1 MPAFHI
7 FNPGHETAVLLGTLN
22 YTPPT
27 NVGCMTKDLAGL
39 PFWYAN
45 ADDLVYVA
53 KENGCFVNA
62 CPQELGK
69 FASPFIETQEY
80 TGHYTAAPWGISPHI
95 LHYLKTVTKDKAI
108 NLDIQEWNAEYK
120 TLTGRQTTIK
130 CHQLLYE
137 QLPHLHLPP
146 PPEMMKSV
154 EAIEICIAERE
165 LPVVLKTPFSS
176 SGRGI
181 LWIREPQL
189 TNAERNWIKG
199 AIQKQGFI
207 SVEKGLNKTLDFA
220 MEFYTDGK
228 GNIRYEGLSVFGTEQ
243 KGAYTGNILVSQ
255 AVLQK
260 KIEAVIGKEQFENV
274 RKAVAETLKTV
285 YAHSYNGYLGVDMI
299 AYEQNN
305 QTLIHPCVEVNMR
318 FTMGLVALRLFERY
332 IHPEAVGNFY
342 VTFDK
347 EPGKALVKH
356 IAMQKEHP
364 LIIHEQRIRQGY
376 LSLCPVSEQTN
387 YRAYIIV

>member
-1 MPAFHI
+1 
-7 FNPGHETAVLLGTLN
+7 
-22 YTPPT
+22 
-27 NVGCMTKDLAGL
+27 
-39 PFWYAN
+39 
-45 ADDLVYVA
+45 
-53 KENGCFVNA
+53 
-62 CPQELGK
+62 
-69 FASPFIETQEY
+69 
-80 TGHYTAAPWGISPHI
+80 
-95 LHYLKTVTKDKAI
+95 
-108 NLDIQEWNAEYK
+108 
-120 TLTGRQTTIK
+120 
-130 CHQLLYE
+130 
-137 QLPHLHLPP
+137 
-146 PPEMMKSV
+146 
-154 EAIEICIAERE
+154 
-165 LPVVLKTPFSS
+165 
-176 SGRGI
+176 
-181 LWIREPQL
+181 
-189 TNAERNWIKG
+189 
-199 AIQKQGFI
+199 
-207 SVEKGLNKTLDFA
+207 